1 MAVVTYEVRDSIAI
15 VTMNRPEQLNAMDAE
30 MAVALIDRFEEI
42 RTSPEIRVAILTGAG
57 TRAFCAGGDL
67 EAVVPLLTGDR
78 APETEVE
85 HRWMAIR
92 KSGGPFKT
100 DIGKPFIAAVNGHAV
115 AGGFEMVLNTDI
127 RIAVP
132 TATFGIPEVK
142 VGLFPGGGSTVRLR
156 DQMPYAHAMHALLT
170 GESFSA
176 EAALSY
182 GILNEVVAPDRL
194 MERAMEIARR
204 IAANGPLA
212 VQAVRDSVRASHG
225 VPEAQALAI
234 EAGYS
239 ARVHATQDAIEG
251 PKAFLEKRA
260 PAFQGR

>member
-1 MAVVTYEVRDSIAI
+1 MAVVEFEVRDTIAI
-15 VTMNRPEQLNAMDAE
+15 VTMNRPQQLNAMDAD
-30 MAVALIDRFEEI
+30 MAVQLIDRFEQI
-42 RTSPEIRVAILTGAG
+42 STSPDIRVAILTGAG
-57 TRAFCAGGDL
+57 TRAFSAGGDL

-85 HRWMAIR
+85 RRWMAIR

-100 DIGKPFIAAVNGHAV
+100 DVGKPFIAAVNGHAV
-115 AGGFEMVLNTDI
+115 AGGFELVLNTDI

-132 TATFGIPEVK
+132 HATFGIPEVK

-170 GESFSA
+170 GDPFSA
-176 EAALSY
+176 AEALRY
-182 GILNEVVAPDRL
+182 GILNAIVEPDRL
-194 MERAMEIARR
+194 MDEAMRIARR

-239 ARVHATQDAIEG
+239 ARVHATEDAIEG
-251 PKAFLEKRA
+251 PKAFLEKRT
-260 PAFQGR
+260 PHFRGR